1 MISLMVPW
9 RKAIVADFFWEK
21 RRLDSLLHLN
31 ATDSLLDPP
40 LRILQW
46 WDLTMKESRIEPK
59 LWTVLKEGYTL
70 KLFSKDL
77 VAGILV
83 GIVALPLSIALAIA
97 SGVKPEQGLYTA
109 VVAGF
114 LIAVFSGSRVQ
125 IGGPTGAFIVLV
137 YNTVQQFGYGGLA
150 VATMLAGALLLI
162 MGLFRFG
169 EVIKFIPYPVT
180 VGFTCGIA
188 ILIFTTQ
195 IRDFFG
201 LQMAAPPAEFHEKII
216 AYAEHA
222 GSVNLSALGLGVA
235 ALAIIFLWPKVTR
248 RVPGSLIAIL
258 VLTAAAQ
265 LLGLPVETIG
275 SRFGS
280 VPNTLPMPH
289 MPDIPWRDL
298 PKLFQPAF
306 AIALLAGIES
316 LLSAVVA
323 DGMTGRRH
331 RSNTELVAQGIANL
345 VSPLF
350 GGLPATG
357 AIARTATNIKN
368 GGQTPV
374 AGMIHAVTLLL
385 IMMAFGKWAVLI
397 PMPVL
402 AAILMKVSLDMAEWH
417 LFVRLLKASR
427 GDVLILVST
436 FSLTVLV
443 DLTLA
448 IESGVILAAFLF
460 MHRMSEATQLG
471 FVTDELSEGE
481 GDDPNAIQ
489 TKDVPEGVEVFEIYG
504 PFFFGAAD
512 RFKDE
517 MRRMEKPPR
526 VLILRMR
533 HVPTIDATGLQAL
546 EDLWQKS
553 QKQGTA
559 LVLSGV
565 QEKPWMQLEQAGLYY
580 RIGPQNVHNDIDA
593 ALDHARGLLAL
604 DLKKV
609 VAK

>member
-1 MISLMVPW
+1 M
-9 RKAIVADFFWEK
+9 KE
-21 RRLDSLLHLN
+21 
-31 ATDSLLDPP
+31 T
-40 LRILQW
+40 RIL
-46 WDLTMKESRIEPK
+46 PK

-114 LIAVFSGSRVQ
+114 LIAAFSGSRVQ

-150 VATMLAGALLLI
+150 VATMLAGALLVV
-162 MGLFRFG
+162 MGLFKFG

-201 LQMAAPPAEFHEKII
+201 LQMSAPPAEFHEKII

-222 GSVNLSALGLGVA
+222 GSINLSALAMGA
-235 ALAIIFLWPKVTR
+235 SALAIIFLWPRVTR

-258 VLTAAAQ
+258 LLTPLVQ
-265 LLGLPVETIG
+265 LLQLPVETIG

-280 VPNTLPMPH
+280 VPNHLPMPQL
-289 MPDIPWRDL
+289 PDIPWRDL

-345 VSPLF
+345 ASPLF
-350 GGLPATG
+350 AGIPATG

-385 IMMAFGKWAVLI
+385 IMLAFGRWAVLI

-402 AAILMKVSLDMAEWH
+402 AAILIKVSFDMAEWH
-417 LFVRLLKASR
+417 LFFRLMKSSP
-427 GDVLILVST
+427 GEVLILVST
-436 FSLTVLV
+436 FLLTVLV
-443 DLTLA
+443 DLTVA
-448 IESGVILAAFLF
+448 IESGVVLAAFLF

-471 FVTDELSEGE
+471 FVTDELT
-481 GDDPNAIQ
+481 GDEDDEADPNAIQ
-489 TKDVPEGVEVFEIYG
+489 TREVPEGVEVFEIYG

-517 MRRMEKPPR
+517 MRRLEKPPR

-533 HVPTIDATGLQAL
+533 HVPTIDSTGLQAL
-546 EDLWQKS
+546 DDLWRKS
-553 QKQGTA
+553 QKQGTT

-565 QEKPWMQLEQAGLYY
+565 QDKPWQQLEQAGLYY
-580 RIGPQNVHNDIDA
+580 RIGPQNVHANLDA
-593 ALDHARGLLAL
+593 ALQHAREL
-604 DLKKV
+604 
-609 VAK
+609 VASR

>member
-1 MISLMVPW
+1 
-9 RKAIVADFFWEK
+9 
-21 RRLDSLLHLN
+21 
-31 ATDSLLDPP
+31 
-40 LRILQW
+40 
-46 WDLTMKESRIEPK
+46 MKETRIEPK

-70 KLFSKDL
+70 PLFSKDL

-114 LIAVFSGSRVQ
+114 IISALGGSRVQ

-137 YNTVQQFGYGGLA
+137 YSVVQQYGYGGLA
-150 VATMLAGALLLI
+150 VATMLAGALLLT
-162 MGLFRFG
+162 MGLMKFG
-169 EVIKFIPYPVT
+169 TVIKFIPYPVT

-188 ILIFTTQ
+188 ILIFVTQ
-195 IRDFFG
+195 IRDFLG
-201 LQMAAPPAEFHEKII
+201 LQMDAPPAEFHEKMI
-216 AYAEHA
+216 AYAEHI
-222 GSVNLSALGLGVA
+222 GSVNPSALALGA
-235 ALAIIFLWPKVTR
+235 ASLAIILLWPRVTR

-258 VLTAAAQ
+258 AMTAAAQ
-265 LLGLPVETIG
+265 MLHLPVETIG

-280 VPNTLPMPH
+280 VPTTLPMPSL
-289 MPDIPWRDL
+289 PDIPWRDL

-323 DGMTGRRH
+323 DGITGRRH

-350 GGLPATG
+350 GGIPATG

-368 GGQTPV
+368 GGQTPF
-374 AGMIHAVTLLL
+374 AGMIHALTLLT
-385 IMMAFGKWAVLI
+385 IMLAFGKWAVLI

-402 AAILMKVSLDMAEWH
+402 AAILMKVSFDMAEWH
-417 LFVRLLKASR
+417 LFGRLLKATR
-427 GDVLILVST
+427 GDVLVLLST
-436 FSLTVLV
+436 FLLTVLV
-443 DLTLA
+443 DLTVA
-448 IESGVILAAFLF
+448 IESGVVLAAFLF
-460 MHRMSEATQLG
+460 MHRMSESTQVG
-471 FVTDELSEGE
+471 FVTDEVETGE
-481 GDDPNAIQ
+481 ETDDPNAIQ
-489 TKDVPEGVEVFEIYG
+489 KREVPDGVEVFEIYG

-517 MRRMEKPPR
+517 MRRMEKPPK

-533 HVPTIDATGLQAL
+533 HVPTIDATGMQAL
-546 EDLWQKS
+546 EDLYAKCR
-553 QKQGTA
+553 KQGTA

-565 QEKPWMQLEQAGLYY
+565 QAQPWEQLSQAGLYY
-580 RIGPQNVHNDIDA
+580 RIGPINVHDHIDA
-593 ALDHARGLLAL
+593 ALTRAREIIASGA
-604 DLKKV
+604 
-609 VAK
+609 

>member
-1 MISLMVPW
+1 
-9 RKAIVADFFWEK
+9 
-21 RRLDSLLHLN
+21 
-31 ATDSLLDPP
+31 
-40 LRILQW
+40 
-46 WDLTMKESRIEPK
+46 MKESRIEPK
-59 LWTVLKEGYTL
+59 LWTVLREGYRL
-70 KLFSKDL
+70 HQFSKDL

-114 LIAVFSGSRVQ
+114 LISAFSGSRVQ

-137 YNTVQQFGYGGLA
+137 YNTVQQYGYGGLA
-150 VATMLAGALLLI
+150 VATMLAGALLLV

-201 LQMAAPPAEFHEKII
+201 LQMAAPPAEFHEKIL

-222 GSVNLSALGLGVA
+222 GSVNVSALGLGTA
-235 ALAIIFLWPKVTR
+235 ALAIIFLWPRLTR
-248 RVPGSLIAIL
+248 RVPGSLVAIL
-258 VLTAAAQ
+258 LLTALAQ
-265 LLGLPVETIG
+265 FLNLPVETIG

-280 VPNTLPMPH
+280 VPNHLPRPAL
-289 MPDIPWRDL
+289 PDIPWRHL
-298 PKLFQPAF
+298 PELFQPAF

-331 RSNTELVAQGIANL
+331 RSNTELVAQGVANL
-345 VSPLF
+345 VTPLF
-350 GGLPATG
+350 GGIPATG

-374 AGMIHAVTLLL
+374 AGMVHAVTLLL
-385 IMMAFGKWAVLI
+385 IMLAFGQWAVLI

-402 AAILMKVSLDMAEWH
+402 AAILMKVSFDMAEWH
-417 LFVRLLKASR
+417 LFGRLLRAAR

-436 FSLTVLV
+436 FLLTVLV
-443 DLTLA
+443 DLTVA

-460 MHRMSEATQLG
+460 MHRMSEATQVG
-471 FVTDELSEGE
+471 FVTGTVA
-481 GDDPNAIQ
+481 GDDEEAEDPDAIQ
-489 TKDVPEGVEVFEIYG
+489 TREVPAGVEVFEIYG

-517 MRRMEKPPR
+517 MRRLEKPPK

-546 EDLWQKS
+546 EDVWLKGQKN
-553 QKQGTA
+553 GTT

-565 QEKPWMQLEQAGLYY
+565 QDKPWQQLEQAGLYY
-580 RIGPQNVHNDIDA
+580 RIGPQNVHGDLDA
-593 ALDHARGLLAL
+593 ALQHARSLLASG
-604 DLKKV
+604 
-609 VAK
+609 